1 MAKIIAFYLPQY
13 HPTPENNEWWGEGF
27 TDWRSVNMA
36 KPLFRGHIQPKIPA
50 DLGYYDLRLE
60 ETRIQQGQM
69 AQEYGIDAFC
79 YWHYW
84 FGGGKRLL
92 NLPFDE
98 VVKTGKPS
106 IPFCLGWANHSW
118 YKKAWGGQ
126 GKDKLLIEQKYPG
139 IEDYIPQ
146 EEEEEIPYKTVEE
159 AVVRIKELE
168 VEIEQLKQEG
178 SANSDYIAE
187 LEAASQELAE
197 YKANEAAF
205 EEEKEKFYEEVVF
218 SDKAPD
224 INEYK
229 SYYESIEP
237 DNAEAIYKQV
247 VSQLQ
252 TDAEIEDYI
261 KVYSSMKP
269 KNAAA
274 IFDTMT
280 DDFDLVCEIL
290 SSMDAATRADIISAM
305 STENAAIIT
314 KMMEP

>member
-1 MAKIIAFYLPQY
+1 MADVTEA
-13 HPTPENNEWWGEGF
+13 T
-27 TDWRSVNMA
+27 
-36 KPLFRGHIQPKIPA
+36 
-50 DLGYYDLRLE
+50 E
-60 ETRIQQGQM
+60 EKV
-69 AQEYGIDAFC
+69 D
-79 YWHYW
+79 
-84 FGGGKRLL
+84 
-92 NLPFDE
+92 
-98 VVKTGKPS
+98 
-106 IPFCLGWANHSW
+106 
-118 YKKAWGGQ
+118 KKAAKKAAKEAKKAEKLARKEAKKNGEVIEEDEESLGIGGRIIM
-126 GKDKLLIEQKYPG
+126 GFVVLLIILIWLVIFAFLVKMDVGGFGSTVLFPVLKDVPYVNRILPG
-139 IEDYIPQ
+139 IEEYIPEEA
-146 EEEEEIPYKTVEE
+146 EEELPYDTVEE
-159 AVVRIKELE
+159 AVERIKELE
-168 VEIEQLKQEG
+168 TEIEALKSEG
-178 SANSDYIAE
+178 TPNSDYIAE
-187 LEAASQELAE
+187 LEAASAELAQ
-197 YKANEAAF
+197 YKANEAEF

-252 TDAEIEDYI
+252 KDAEIEDYV